1 MERIKDMARA
11 MVFGLIGYRPQRVTP
26 ETWDQEYRSGQWE
39 YLRRMDSLAGLI
51 SILGYCQY
59 LNPASILDVGCGEGL
74 LAEKLKVLPYTSYLG
89 IDVSREA
96 IASAAA
102 RLGDARSHFAVA
114 EAESFQSQTR
124 FDVIVFNQSLYYLPD
139 PARVM
144 AHYRA
149 LLAPQGR
156 IIVSMI
162 HNARTRAAWP
172 LVESVLRIEDAMT
185 ITQGKGQVTTK
196 VLLPR

>member
-1 MERIKDMARA
+1 MERIKDVARA
-11 MVFGLIGYRPQRVTP
+11 MVFGLIGYRPQRVSA
-26 ETWDQEYRSGQWE
+26 ETWDDEYRSGQWD

-96 IASAAA
+96 IASATA
-102 RLGDARSHFAVA
+102 RLGDARSRFAVA
-114 EAESFQSQTR
+114 DAASFR
-124 FDVIVFNQSLYYLPD
+124 DDARHDVIVFNQSLYYLPD
-139 PARVM
+139 PAGIM

-149 LLAPQGR
+149 QLAPQGR
-156 IIVSMI
+156 IIVSMT

-172 LVESVLRIEDAMT
+172 LVESVLEIEDAMT

>member
-11 MVFGLIGYRPQRVTP
+11 MVFGLTGYRPQRVSP
-26 ETWDQEYRSGQWE
+26 ETWDAEYRSGQWD

-102 RLGDARSHFAVA
+102 RLGDARSRFEVA
-114 EAESFQSQTR
+114 EAESFQSDAC

-139 PARVM
+139 PAAVM
-144 AHYRA
+144 RHYGA
-149 LLAPQGR
+149 LLAPKGR
-156 IIVSMI
+156 IIVSMT

-172 LVESVLRIEDAMT
+172 LVETVLRIEDAMT